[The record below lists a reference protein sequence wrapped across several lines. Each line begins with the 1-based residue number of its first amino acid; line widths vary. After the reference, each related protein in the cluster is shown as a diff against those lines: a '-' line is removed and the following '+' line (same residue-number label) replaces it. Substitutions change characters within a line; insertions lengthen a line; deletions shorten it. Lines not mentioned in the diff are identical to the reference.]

1 VSRRSYLL
9 ILLPAFS
16 LSLFLVEVLRR
27 HGHQTVGSALYFS
40 LALLLGVAVVVIQ
53 WALYSFYLSGFAPMD
68 LRRALRLD
76 CLCTMPL
83 VLSLA
88 YFALPEGRLLNLGTS
103 LFFASLIGV
112 LVCRLAVLSFYRRSR
127 LAMIC
132 SRRYLPL
139 VAVLALAAVVRV
151 SLIAVNRFHGDEA
164 LYSYWSLLIASGKD
178 VFLRYGVIVDKP
190 PVFLYTLALF
200 FRVFGY
206 TETAARLPNILA
218 SLASLVI
225 VYHIVLDL
233 ADARAALLSALLLT
247 LSPFDIQF
255 APTAFTDPLMV
266 CLILT
271 SCLLALRRWHVPAGL
286 AAGLAVM
293 TKPTGVI
300 FLPLPVF
307 FAAMASGRQWLS
319 KRYLFAVLAIGA
331 GIFAVLLA
339 VLCWDVVIRVNTVNF
354 FTASATRY
362 GGLRIVPWERIVP
375 RLEGWVRQL
384 QYLTGSNALNIVLV
398 AGVPILLAYGLH
410 RRRVRPGWTLDWALA
425 AFFVYFVAFHT
436 AFSFSI
442 WDRYM
447 LGLAP
452 VAAVLLARVVLLPHD
467 ALLDAQQ
474 RPVWPRVAYLATLV
488 VLLAAVLVPPTR
500 VALRY
505 GFPVGGD
512 HGAFQGIDS
521 VANYF
526 RANAAPGSIVFH
538 KWLGWHYS
546 FYMFDLPVDY
556 YYYPNHE
563 FVLQTSRSL
572 PNLEKYI
579 VFPSWTSEAELQT
592 VLSNG
597 GWELAE
603 LYRTYRPDGTLS
615 FTVYRIQPVNP

>member
-1 VSRRSYLL
+1 MIKRVYLL

-16 LSLFLVEVLRR
+16 FSLFLVELLRR
-27 HGHQTVGSALYFS
+27 HAYQAVAGPLYFS
-40 LALLLGVAVVVIQ
+40 VVLLLGVVSIVILWAV
-53 WALYSFYLSGFAPMD
+53 YSFYLSGFAPMD
-68 LRRALRLD
+68 LRHALRVD
-76 CLCTMPL
+76 CLCHIPL

-88 YFALPEGRLLNLGTS
+88 YFALPEGRFVNLGTF
-103 LFFASLIGV
+103 LFFFSLTGF
-112 LVCRLAVLSFYRRSR
+112 LVCRLSVLLYYRRSP
-127 LAMIC
+127 LARIV
-132 SRRYLPL
+132 SRRY
-139 VAVLALAAVVRV
+139 VALAAVLAIAAVLRV
-151 SLIAVNRFHGDEA
+151 SLIATNRFHGDEA
-164 LYSYWSLLIASGKD
+164 LYCHWALLIASGKD

-200 FRVFGY
+200 FKVFGH

-218 SLASLVI
+218 SLAGIVI
-225 VYHIVLDL
+225 VYHIGLQLTDHRV
-233 ADARAALLSALLLT
+233 ALMSALFLT

-271 SCLLALRRWHVPAGL
+271 SCFLALKRWHLLAGL

-300 FLPLPVF
+300 FLPLPLF
-307 FAAMASGRQWLS
+307 FAALAWSKQWLS
-319 KRYLFAVLAIGA
+319 KRFGFALLAMGL
-331 GIFAVLLA
+331 GILAVLLA
-339 VLCWDVVIRVNTVNF
+339 VFCWDVVIRVNSVNF
-354 FTASATRY
+354 FTASAARY
-362 GGLRIVPWERIVP
+362 GGLRIVPWERAVP
-375 RLEGWVRQL
+375 RLEGWLRQL
-384 QYLTGSNALNIVLV
+384 QYLTGSDALNTLLV
-398 AGVPILLAYGLH
+398 VGVPVLLAYGLH
-410 RRRVRPGWTLDWALA
+410 KRRVRLGWALDWALT

-436 AFSFSI
+436 VFSFSI

-452 VAAVLLARVVLLPHD
+452 VAAVLLARIVLLPYD
-467 ALLDAQQ
+467 ALLETQQ
-474 RPVWPRVAYLATLV
+474 KAMWSRVACLA
-488 VLLAAVLVPPTR
+488 VLAVFLAAVLVPPTQ

-512 HGAFQGIDS
+512 HGAFQGIDT
-521 VANYF
+521 VAHYF

-546 FYMFDLPVDY
+546 FYMFDLALDY
-556 YYYPNHE
+556 YYYADHK
-563 FVLQTSRSL
+563 FVLETSRRL

-592 VLSNG
+592 VLNDG
-597 GWELAE
+597 GWELSE

-615 FTVYRIQPVNP
+615 FTIYRIQPVGP

>member
-1 VSRRSYLL
+1 MSRRFYSL
-9 ILLPAFS
+9 ILLPACSF
-16 LSLFLVEVLRR
+16 SLFLVELLRR
-27 HGHQTVGSALYFS
+27 HGYQTVGSTLYFS
-40 LALLLGVAVVVIQ
+40 LAFLLGVASIVIQ
-53 WALYSFYLSGFAPMD
+53 WALYSFYLSGFAPTD
-68 LRRALRLD
+68 LRHALRLD
-76 CLCTMPL
+76 CLCNMPM
-83 VLSLA
+83 VLSPT
-88 YFALPEGRLLNLGTS
+88 YFALPEGRLVNLGTFVFS
-103 LFFASLIGV
+103 ASLIGV
-112 LVCRLAVLSFYRRSR
+112 LVCRLAVLLYYRRSALAR
-127 LAMIC
+127 LS
-132 SRRYLPL
+132 SRRYIALA
-139 VAVLALAAVVRV
+139 VVLALAAVVRV
-151 SLIAVNRFHGDEA
+151 SLIAANRFHGDEA
-164 LYSYWSLLIASGKD
+164 LYSYWGLLIASGKD

-200 FRVFGY
+200 FKVFGH

-218 SLASLVI
+218 SLASIVI

-247 LSPFDIQF
+247 VSPFDIQF

-271 SCLLALRRWHVPAGL
+271 SCLLALKRWHLPAGL

-300 FLPLPVF
+300 FLPLPLF
-307 FAAMASGRQWLS
+307 FAAMASGRPWRS
-319 KRYLFAVLAIGA
+319 KRFCLVLLAMGV
-331 GIFAVLLA
+331 GVFAVLLA

-362 GGLRIVPWERIVP
+362 GGLRVVPWERIVP
-375 RLEGWVRQL
+375 RLGGWVRQL
-384 QYLTGSNALNIVLV
+384 QYLTGSNVLNIVLV
-398 AGVPILLAYGLH
+398 VGVPILLTYGLR
-410 RRRVRPGWTLDWALA
+410 RRRVRSGWTLDWALA

-442 WDRYM
+442 WDRYL

-467 ALLDAQQ
+467 ALLVGQQ
-474 RPVWPRVAYLATLV
+474 RPAWPRVAYLATLV
-488 VLLAAVLVPPTR
+488 VLLAAVLVPPTQ

-521 VANYF
+521 VASYF
-526 RANAAPGSIVFH
+526 RANASPGSIVFH
-538 KWLGWHYS
+538 RWLGWHYS
-546 FYMFDLPVDY
+546 FYMFDLSLDY
-556 YYYPNHE
+556 YYYPDHE
-563 FVLQTSRSL
+563 FVLKTSRSL

-579 VFPSWTSEAELQT
+579 VFPSWTSEAELQA
-592 VLSNG
+592 VLGSG
-597 GWELAE
+597 GWELNE
-603 LYRTYRPDGTLS
+603 LYRAYRPDGTLS